1 MVRLLTLMIALLAL
15 VPAVNAQ
22 SSMPGRSALGNNAM
36 VETRLVADHVTVSP
50 GTTFYVGLRMEI
62 EPGWH
67 TYWRNPGDS
76 GEPTDI
82 EWTLPEGVTAGDIIW
97 PAPTAYPF
105 GPLMNYGYG
114 DEVVLP
120 IPVTIADDFSDRFLE
135 IRAAASWL
143 VCEEVCIP
151 ESADIDL
158 FLTVNETASP
168 DNAGAALIQSGL
180 DRVPSESDLS
190 AGIARSASSLILTIE
205 TPEGGRTVR
214 NPAFYPYADMVINHA
229 SEQLANISDDGI
241 ALKLD
246 PAPEARSGLTWAPQG
261 VLTYEVQD
269 GGEWITRAIVITPEP
284 GVKVF
289 DVPQDAFAG
298 SVLPVTISGLAVTLV
313 FSLIGGLILNLMPC
327 VFPVL
332 SIKALGFVE
341 RAHSAPGELRR
352 HGLLFL
358 AGVLVTFLALAAV
371 LLTFKAIGDPIGWGF
386 QLQNPLAVGILS
398 LVMFAIGLNLVGLFE
413 VGTSLQGVGGRWA
426 NAGGDAGAF
435 MTGLLAVVVAAPC
448 IGPFA
453 AGALGLAFSQP
464 GFVLVLVSLMLGLGL
479 ALPYLIL
486 SFYPSL
492 LKWLPKPGPW
502 MVRFKQFLAFPM
514 FGAAIWLVWVLSMQG
529 GPQGVL
535 MLLIGFLALGFLVWT
550 LKFSNVTARIAAA
563 AGVLMLVGALF
574 GVSRSTMAVEYAG
587 EPWSQDRVDMLVA
600 EGRPVFIDFTAAW
613 CVSCQ
618 FNKQM
623 TLNSRQVVEAF
634 EANEVTVLI
643 ADWTNRDDRIAAA
656 IRGYGAAGIPLYVY
670 YAPGSSEPVI
680 LPPIISTGLILDTL
694 NAD

>member
-1 MVRLLTLMIALLAL
+1 MARLLTLMIALLAL
-15 VPAVNAQ
+15 IPTVNAQ
-22 SSMPGRSALGNNAM
+22 SSVPGRSALGNEAM
-36 VETRLVADHVTVSP
+36 VDTRLLADHITVSP
-50 GTTFYVGLRMEI
+50 GTTVYVGLSMVI

-82 EWTLPEGVTAGDIIW
+82 DWTLPEGVSAGEIIW
-97 PAPTAYPF
+97 PAPTAYAF

-120 IPVTIADDFSDRFLE
+120 IPLTIADDFSGRFLE

-143 VCEEVCIP
+143 VCAEVCIP
-151 ESADIDL
+151 ESADLDL
-158 FLTVNETASP
+158 FLSVNDSASP

-180 DRVPSESDLS
+180 DRVPADSDLAS
-190 AGIARSASSLILTIE
+190 GISRSANSLILTIE
-205 TPEGGRTVR
+205 RPEDGRSVR
-214 NPAFYPYADMVINHA
+214 NAAFYPYSDTVINHA
-229 SEQLANISDDGI
+229 SDQVAYISDEGI

-246 PAPEARSGLTWAPQG
+246 PAPEARSGLTWAPRG
-261 VLTYEVQD
+261 VLTYEFQD
-269 GGEWITRAIVITPEP
+269 GGDWTMRAVVITPEP
-284 GVKVF
+284 GVKVM

-298 SVLPVTISGLAVTLV
+298 TVLPVTVSGLAVTLV
-313 FSLIGGLILNLMPC
+313 LSLIGGLILNLMPC

-398 LVMFAIGLNLVGLFE
+398 LVMFGIGLNLVGLFE

-535 MLLIGFLALGFLVWT
+535 MLLIAFLALGFLVWT

-563 AGVLMLVGALF
+563 AGALMLVGALV

-623 TLNSRQVVEAF
+623 TLNSPQVVAAF

-670 YAPGSSEPVI
+670 YAPGSSEPTI
-680 LPPIISTGLILDTL
+680 LPPIISTGLILDTV
-694 NAD
+694 NGN

>member
-1 MVRLLTLMIALLAL
+1 MIRFLIFIFAILTAA
-15 VPAVNAQ
+15 PFAAAQ
-22 SSMPGRSALGNNAM
+22 TSGPGRSALGNEAM
-36 VETRLVADHVTVSP
+36 VQTRLVADHVTVTP
-50 GTTFYVGLRMEI
+50 GMTLHVGLRMEI

-76 GEPTDI
+76 GEPTSID
-82 EWTLPEGVTAGDIIW
+82 WDLPQGVTAGEIIW

-120 IPVTIADDFSDRFLE
+120 VPLTIGEDFDGRFLE
-135 IRAAASWL
+135 IRAAANWL

-151 ESADIDL
+151 ESADLDL
-158 FLTVNETASP
+158 FLTVSDTASP

-190 AGIARSASSLILTIE
+190 AGIARSASSLILTLE
-205 TPEGGRTVR
+205 RPEAGRMVR
-214 NPAFYPYADMVINHA
+214 NPAFYPYADTVINHA
-229 SEQLANISDDGI
+229 SEQVEYISDDGI

-269 GGEWITRAIVITPEP
+269 GGEWTTRAIVITPEP
-284 GVKVF
+284 GVKVI

-298 SVLPVTISGLAVTLV
+298 PMLPVTISGLAVTL
-313 FSLIGGLILNLMPC
+313 FLSLIGGLILNLMPC

-358 AGVLVTFLALAAV
+358 AGVLVTFLALAAI

-386 QLQNPLAVGILS
+386 QLQNPVAVGILA
-398 LVMFAIGLNLVGLFE
+398 LIFFAIGLNLVGLFE

-426 NAGGDAGAF
+426 NLGGDAGAF

-492 LKWLPKPGPW
+492 LKWLPRPGPW
-502 MVRFKQFLAFPM
+502 MTRFKQFLAFPM

-535 MLLIGFLALGFLVWT
+535 MLLTGFLAVAFLVWV
-550 LKFSNVTARIAAA
+550 LKFPVLLARIAAA
-563 AGVLMLVGALF
+563 AGALILVISLF
-574 GVSRSTMAVEYAG
+574 GVSRSTVAGEYAG

-623 TLNSRQVVEAF
+623 TLNSPQVLNAF
-634 EANEVTVLI
+634 EENDVVVLI

-670 YAPGSSEPVI
+670 YAPGSSEPQI
-680 LPPIISTGLILDTL
+680 LPPIINTRLVVETVNGG
-694 NAD
+694 

>member
-1 MVRLLTLMIALLAL
+1 MARLLTILFALFAL
-15 VPAVNAQ
+15 GSSVFAQ
-22 SSMPGRSALGNNAM
+22 SSAPGRSALGNEAM
-36 VETRLVADHVTVSP
+36 VRTQLVTDHIAIVP
-50 GTTFYVGLRMEI
+50 GTTFHVGLRMEI

-76 GEPTDI
+76 GEPTEI
-82 EWTLPEGVTAGDIIW
+82 EWELPHGVTAGEIIW
-97 PAPTAYPF
+97 PAPSAYPY

-114 DEVVLP
+114 GEIVLP
-120 IPVTIADDFSDRFLE
+120 VELTITDEFAGRFLE
-135 IRAAASWL
+135 IQANASWL

-151 ESADIDL
+151 ESAELDL
-158 FLTVNETASP
+158 FLTVGQTVLADE
-168 DNAGAALIQSGL
+168 AGAALINESL
-180 DRVPSESDLS
+180 SRVPQTSDVL
-190 AGIARSASSLILTIE
+190 AGISRSAHSLVLTIVD
-205 TPEGGRTVR
+205 PENGREIQ
-214 NPAFYPYADMVINHA
+214 NLNFFPYSDVVINHA
-229 SEQLANISDDGI
+229 AEQVDYTGEGGF
-241 ALKLD
+241 ALRLE
-246 PAPEARSGLTWAPQG
+246 PAPEARSGLTWAPRG
-261 VLTYEVQD
+261 VLTYDVREN
-269 GGEWITRAIVITPEP
+269 GEWVAKAIIITPEP

-289 DVPQDAFAG
+289 DVPNDAF
-298 SVLPVTISGLAVTLV
+298 STPTVPVTIQGLAITLV
-313 FSLIGGLILNLMPC
+313 LSFFGGLILNLMPC

-358 AGVLVTFLALAAV
+358 AGVLITFLALAAV
-371 LLTFKAIGDPIGWGF
+371 LLFFKAIGDPIGWGF
-386 QLQNPLAVGILS
+386 QLQNPLTVGILS
-398 LVMFAIGLNLVGLFE
+398 LVMFGIGLNLVGLFE
-413 VGTSLQGVGGRWA
+413 VGTSLQGFGGRWA
-426 NAGGDAGAF
+426 DAGGDAGAF
-435 MTGLLAVVVAAPC
+435 MTGLLAVIVAAPC

-486 SFYPSL
+486 SFFPAL

-535 MLLIGFLALGFLVWT
+535 MLLIGFLATGFLVWV
-550 LKFSNVTARIAAA
+550 LRFGGLLGRIAAV
-563 AGVLMLVGALF
+563 AGVAVLVVSLL
-574 GVSRSTMAVEYAG
+574 GVSRSTMVGEYVG
-587 EPWSQDRVDMLVA
+587 EPWSQERVDMLVA

-623 TLNSRQVVEAF
+623 TLNSAQVISAF
-634 EANEVTVLI
+634 DTNDVTVLI

-656 IRGYGAAGIPLYVY
+656 IRAYGAAGIPLYVY
-670 YAPGSSEPVI
+670 YAPGSSEPQI
-680 LPPIISTGLILDTL
+680 LPPIISTGLILDTV
-694 NAD
+694 NGN

>member
-1 MVRLLTLMIALLAL
+1 MIRFLIFIIAILTAA
-15 VPAVNAQ
+15 PFAAAQ
-22 SSMPGRSALGNNAM
+22 SSAPGRSVLGNDAM
-36 VETRLVADHVTVSP
+36 VQTRLVADHVTVTP
-50 GTTFYVGLRMEI
+50 GMTFQAGLRMEI

-76 GEPTDI
+76 GEPTQID
-82 EWTLPEGVTAGDIIW
+82 WDLPEGVTAGEIIW

-114 DEVVLP
+114 GEVVLP
-120 IPVTIADDFSDRFLE
+120 VRLTIDESFTGRFLE

-151 ESADIDL
+151 ESADLDL
-158 FLTVNETASP
+158 FLSVGAEASP
-168 DNAGAALIQSGL
+168 DNAGSALIERSL
-180 DRVPSESDLS
+180 ARVPQPGNVE
-190 AGIARSASSLILTIE
+190 AGISRSSQSLLLTV
-205 TPEGGRTVR
+205 TNPESGNEIR
-214 NPAFYPYADMVINHA
+214 NPVFFPYSDTVINHA
-229 SEQLANISDDGI
+229 AEQSVYLSESGL
-241 ALKLD
+241 ALKLE
-246 PAPEARSGLTWAPQG
+246 PTSESRSGLAAAPRG
-261 VLTYEVQD
+261 VLAYEVLESGQ
-269 GGEWITRAIVITPEP
+269 WTARAIVITPEP

-289 DVPQDAFAG
+289 DVPQDAFSSPA
-298 SVLPVTISGLAVTLV
+298 LPVTVSGLAVTL
-313 FSLIGGLILNLMPC
+313 FLSLIGGLILNLMPC

-358 AGVLVTFLALAAV
+358 AGVLATFLALAAI
-371 LLTFKAIGDPIGWGF
+371 LLIFKAIGDPIGWGF
-386 QLQNPLAVGILS
+386 QLQNPVAVSILA
-398 LVMFAIGLNLVGLFE
+398 LVMFTIGLNLAGLFE

-426 NAGGDAGAF
+426 NLGGDAGAF

-479 ALPYLIL
+479 ALPYLLL
-486 SFYPSL
+486 SFFPSL
-492 LKWLPKPGPW
+492 LKWLPRPGPW
-502 MVRFKQFLAFPM
+502 MTRFKQFLAFPM

-535 MLLIGFLALGFLVWT
+535 MLLIAFLAVGFLVWV
-550 LKFSNVTARIAAA
+550 LKFPALLARSAAV
-563 AGVLMLVGALF
+563 AGALVLVVSLF
-574 GVSRSTMAVEYAG
+574 GVSRSTIAGDYAG
-587 EPWSQDRVDMLVA
+587 EPWSQDRVDMLIA

-618 FNKQM
+618 FNKQT
-623 TLNSRQVVEAF
+623 TLSSPRVLTAF
-634 EANEVTVLI
+634 EENDVVVLI

-670 YAPGSSEPVI
+670 YGPGSSEPQI
-680 LPPIISTGLILDTL
+680 LPPIINTGLILETVSGG
-694 NAD
+694 

>member
-1 MVRLLTLMIALLAL
+1 MARLLTLMIALLAL
-15 VPAVNAQ
+15 VPAATAQ
-22 SSMPGRSALGNNAM
+22 SSVPGRSALGNDAM
-36 VETRLVADHVTVSP
+36 VDTRLVADQVAVSP

-76 GEPTDI
+76 GEPTSI
-82 EWTLPEGVTAGDIIW
+82 EWTLPEGVSAGEIIW

-120 IPVTIADDFSDRFLE
+120 IPLTIADGYSDRFLE

-151 ESADIDL
+151 ESADLDL
-158 FLTVNETASP
+158 FLTVSDAASP
-168 DNAGAALIQSGL
+168 DNTGAALIQSGL
-180 DRVPSESDLS
+180 DRVPSDSDLS

-205 TPEGGRTVR
+205 QPEDGRTVR
-214 NPAFYPYADMVINHA
+214 NAAFYPYSDMVINHA
-229 SEQLANISDDGI
+229 AEQVEYISDDGI

-246 PAPEARSGLTWAPQG
+246 PAPEARSGLTRAPQG

-269 GGEWITRAIVITPEP
+269 GGEWINRAIVITPES

-298 SVLPVTISGLAVTLV
+298 SVLPVTLSGLAVTLI

-386 QLQNPLAVGILS
+386 QLQNPLAVGILA
-398 LVMFAIGLNLVGLFE
+398 LIFFAIGLNLVGLFE

-574 GVSRSTMAVEYAG
+574 GVSRSTMVVEYTG

-680 LPPIISTGLILDTL
+680 LPPIISTGLILDTV
-694 NAD
+694 NGD